1 MNYQLTPKALFLIV
15 FPPAVFGLQSAL
27 ERSSIFD
34 LVISRAKHSCS
45 AIEISP
51 QSARQIEF
59 PALTHLACPFP
70 APGSRFG
77 VMVLASAPDSAPKV
91 LPLFL
96 IPAQG
101 QSPSF
106 CSALARLVFPARG
119 LSFFVRFWSVS
130 LLKFSPGLRCRSDL
144 AS

>member
-1 MNYQLTPKALFLIV
+1 MVSDRLTDINNGLPADTQALFLIV

-77 VMVLASAPDSAPKV
+77 VMVLASAPDSAPK
-91 LPLFL
+91 
-96 IPAQG
+96 
-101 QSPSF
+101 SY
-106 CSALARLVFPARG
+106 
-119 LSFFVRFWSVS
+119 
-130 LLKFSPGLRCRSDL
+130 RS
-144 AS
+144 S